1 MVNHD
6 QEIKLNHVT
15 GACRL
20 PGGCCD
26 PDYIGEFL
34 AGGWLA
40 KAGLACTS
48 IEPCTWLHGSRA

>member
-1 MVNHD
+1 M
-6 QEIKLNHVT
+6 KLNHVT

-34 AGGWLA
+34 AGGLA
-40 KAGLACTS
+40 G
-48 IEPCTWLHGSRA
+48 